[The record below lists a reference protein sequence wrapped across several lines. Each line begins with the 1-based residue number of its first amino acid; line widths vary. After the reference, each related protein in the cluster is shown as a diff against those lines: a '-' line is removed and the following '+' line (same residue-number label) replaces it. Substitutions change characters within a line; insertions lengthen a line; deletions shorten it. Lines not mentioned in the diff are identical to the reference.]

1 MNDFYRVT
9 DALSRPRI
17 FALATPPADRGFHF
31 DSAMLK
37 LETTLHSKVFGVS
50 VEKREEILAL
60 PDRPN
65 EVVILYEKPSHAM
78 ESNLFKQLQ
87 QLDPSHTIFRK
98 YFYASQLALTE
109 IGSCASDLIWR
120 RALKDIEAVVQPSYE
135 EEDEDGHSVPIIQR
149 QIRDIVKNW
158 SFLMPNLDASSRGFN
173 VTPKFLKLVQTLK
186 SCEFY
191 GAGFRGIV
199 FGKMRDFQVNCFR
212 VLNSKTVQRQ
222 ATAFVIVDLLRTLDE
237 QLGFLRPCALI
248 GHGSLV
254 TPEYQVD
261 SFIGY
266 LGPPDAIY
274 FHSKKYFTI
283 LLLDHIISSSLRN
296 RWRI

>member
-17 FALATPPADRGFHF
+17 FSLATPPADRGFHF

-98 YFYASQLALTE
+98 HFYASQLALTE
-109 IGSCASDLIWR
+109 IGSCASDLVWR
-120 RALKDIEAVVQPSYE
+120 RALKEIEAVVQPSYE
-135 EEDEDGHSVPIIQR
+135 EEDEDGHSVPTIQR

-158 SFLMPNLDASSRGFN
+158 YFMMPNLDTSSRGFN

-186 SCEFY
+186 SCKSY

-199 FGKMRDFQVNCFR
+199 FGKTKDF
-212 VLNSKTVQRQ
+212 
-222 ATAFVIVDLLRTLDE
+222 
-237 QLGFLRPCALI
+237 
-248 GHGSLV
+248 
-254 TPEYQVD
+254 
-261 SFIGY
+261 
-266 LGPPDAIY
+266 
-274 FHSKKYFTI
+274 
-283 LLLDHIISSSLRN
+283 
-296 RWRI
+296 